1 MQTRWQSMVEA
12 FLNTLTG
19 YIISVVAQVLIFPH
33 YGIHLSLGANM
44 KIVAIFTAI
53 SIVRGY
59 FWRRLFN
66 HLHRPKAWENRHGR
80 DQVHDS

>member
-33 YGIHLSLGANM
+33 YGIHLGLCGAQPFDM
-44 KIVAIFTAI
+44 GGSYPSAAAT
-53 SIVRGY
+53 GCHEC
-59 FWRRLFN
+59 RRCRAMLDNVFPP
-66 HLHRPKAWENRHGR
+66 PK
-80 DQVHDS
+80 V

>member
-33 YGIHLSLGANM
+33 YGIHLGLGENM
-44 KIVAIFTAI
+44 QIVAIFTAI
-53 SIVRGY
+53 SIVRSY
-59 FWRRLFN
+59 FWRRFFN
-66 HLHRPKAWENRHGR
+66 RRHRPKTV
-80 DQVHDS
+80 QVSE

>member
-33 YGIHLSLGANM
+33 YGIHLGLGENM
-44 KIVAIFTAI
+44 QIVTIFTAI
-53 SIVRGY
+53 GIVRSY
-59 FWRRLFN
+59 FWRRFFN
-66 HLHRPKAWENRHGR
+66 HRHRPKTV
-80 DQVHDS
+80 QVSE

>member
-19 YIISVVAQVLIFPH
+19 YVISVIAQVLIFPH
-33 YGIHLSLGANM
+33 YGVHLSLGENLQ
-44 KIVAIFTAI
+44 IVAIFTFI
-53 SIVRGY
+53 SIVRSY

-66 HLHRPKAWENRHGR
+66 HLHRPKGLGDRHGR
-80 DQVHDS
+80 DQVHHG

>member
-33 YGIHLSLGANM
+33 YGVHLGLGENM
-44 KIVAIFTAI
+44 QIVAIFTAI
-53 SIVRGY
+53 SIVVLFVVTY
-59 FWRRLFN
+59 FPDLILF
-66 HLHRPKAWENRHGR
+66 LPRYFKLI
-80 DQVHDS
+80 